1 MKNLTPRQVTLSA
14 SGGLSLFLLVLLV
27 ILYFVLPGGLSFVL
41 LIAIPVV
48 AFVAGYFLF
57 SVALEKFISGKIEMI
72 YKTLYNLK
80 APRDT
85 VSGKELMKKDIIGQV
100 EKDMLDWTAQQSEE
114 IKTLKEVSNY
124 RKEFLG
130 NVSHELK
137 TPIFNIQGYLHTL
150 IDGGIDDPGINKRYL
165 EKASDNLERL
175 NNIVQDLEI
184 ISQIETNEL
193 TLDLVRFNI
202 VDLIKDV
209 VNDLEMKAAPKAI
222 TLKLENGIPHT
233 IFVKADRERVRQV
246 LVNLISNSI
255 RYGKQNGTTIVTVFD
270 VNENILIEV
279 SDNGIGIPEQHLPR
293 LFERFYR
300 VDKSRSREL
309 GGTGLGLSIVKHI
322 IEAHGQT
329 ITVRSTPG
337 VGSTFGFTLAK
348 YVNGV

>member
-27 ILYFVLPGGLSFVL
+27 ILYFVLPDGLSFIL

-57 SVALEKFISGKIEMI
+57 SVALEKFISGKIELI

-100 EKDMLDWTAQQSEE
+100 ERDMLDWTAQQSEE

-193 TLDLVRFNI
+193 TLDLIRFNI

-209 VNDLEMKAAPKAI
+209 LNDLEMKAAPKAI

-255 RYGKQNGTTIVTVFD
+255 RYGKQSGTTIVTVFD
-270 VNENILIEV
+270 VNENVLIEV

-329 ITVRSTPG
+329 ISVRSTPG

-348 YVNGV
+348 YEV